1 MKYNKLVR
9 DRIPEIIRKKGG
21 KPKFRV
27 ASSNYEFWSKL
38 KEKLGEEC
46 KELSEVVDKFT
57 DTEEGEEKLIE
68 ETADFLEVLD
78 AVLQY
83 RGLSLT
89 KPLTRSQIPRVMLAK
104 TKKAKERGQFKKR
117 IILEES

>member
-9 DRIPEIIRKKGG
+9 DRIPQIIKKNGW
-21 KPKFRV
+21 KPKYHI

-38 KEKLGEEC
+38 KEKLGEEVG
-46 KELSEVVDKFT
+46 ELTEVVGKFI

-78 AVLQY
+78 AILQY
-83 RGLSLT
+83 RGEGKSLT
-89 KPLTRSQIPRVMLAK
+89 NSQIKRILSVK
-104 TKKAKERGQFKKR
+104 RKKAKERGQFKKR
-117 IILEES
+117 IILDES